1 MSKTPPRLATL
12 LLELSAPREG
22 RDEIL
27 GDLHERFLDV
37 VQNQGLSRA
46 RRWYWAQ
53 ALRSSAGFTKQLLRN
68 ARPRRHQSTAGSSVM
83 GQGSSWEMMRTTIA
97 DMRYAFRSFR
107 KSPGAILVAV
117 LSLGVGIGANV
128 TIFSVVDVYMFRS
141 LPYPEAD
148 QLVHVYSTMPERGWN
163 YNNVSIPDFVDFR
176 EQSRTTD
183 IAASYPGDVNLS
195 GGDRPERIGSER
207 SSWNYFDVFQIQ
219 PIIGRTF
226 RPEEEQYGTHRV
238 AIISNGLWQSHFG
251 SDPSVLGQTIQL
263 DAEPFTVI
271 GVLPPDFR
279 FGLTMTDIWTPLGV
293 TGEEDNAHLLTA
305 VGRLRPGTTVQLAS
319 TELATIADRIA
330 ERDPETRGGWSA
342 ATRNLVRYTTPDE
355 SRVGMVILSVAAAF
369 VLLIACTNVA
379 NVMLTRAAGRTREIA
394 VMGALG
400 AGRVRIIRQL
410 LTDSMVVAIFGG
422 VLGTLM
428 SVAGIRWFMSLM
440 PVWVPRA
447 EEVGVDG
454 RVLAFAV
461 FVTALTG
468 VLFGIAPALKN
479 SLPDFSQS
487 LKDGGRG
494 VAGTRGNR
502 LRKVLVVSE
511 VTLAL
516 TLLVGSTLLVR
527 GYLSLQAMDTGWNE
541 DDLITLRLSLPQRE
555 YSDNE
560 SVSGFYRA
568 LIERVQS
575 MPNVESASGTS
586 VLPLQES
593 WNVLYDIPGQEAPTP
608 QQRPLAQYRYVFPD
622 YFDTMEIAAVLGRNF
637 DERDRPDTRPVIVV
651 NEMLVNLHWPDEDPI
666 GKQIFLW
673 GETREIVGVVENTMT
688 LHDRTRPMVFTSA
701 YQSPQNSMSLVLR
714 TKSEPASLVESIRT
728 RVAALDPNLPLYR
741 IRSMKEVVKEGRSM
755 DTLMAKLMA
764 AMAVVA
770 VVLSVAGVYGV
781 ISYSAAQRTQEMG
794 IRMALGA
801 REGSVLALLLMQGA
815 SLTGLGILIGV
826 FTAALVARGMS
837 LWLFGVSPF
846 DAVSFCGA
854 IAVLLGA
861 SLAASY
867 FPARRVAKLDPLKVL
882 RYE

>member
-12 LLELSAPREG
+12 LLDIFAPREG

-27 GDLHERFLDV
+27 GDLNERFLDV
-37 VQNQGLSRA
+37 VKNKGLSRA

-53 ALRSSAGFTKQLLRN
+53 SLRSSAGFTRQLLRK
-68 ARPRRHQSTAGSSVM
+68 AETQRHQTVGGSSGM
-83 GQGSSWEMMRTTIA
+83 GQRASLELIRSAIA
-97 DMRYAFRSFR
+97 DMKYAFRSFR
-107 KSPGAILVAV
+107 KQPGAILVAV

-128 TIFSVVDVYMFRS
+128 TIFSVVDVYLFRS
-141 LPYPEAD
+141 LPYPEPE

-176 EQSRTTD
+176 EQSRTMD

-207 SSWNYFDVFQIQ
+207 TSWNYFDVFQIS

-226 RPEEEQYGTHRV
+226 MPEEERDGAHRV

-251 SDPSVLGQTIQL
+251 SDPSVLGQIIQL

-293 TGEEDNAHLLTA
+293 TGEEGNAHLLTA
-305 VGRLRPGTTVQLAS
+305 IGRLRAGSTVQVAS
-319 TELATIADRIA
+319 ADVATIADRVA
-330 ERDPETRGGWSA
+330 DRDPETRGGWSA
-342 ATRNLVRYTTPDE
+342 GTRDLLRYTTPDE

-400 AGRVRIIRQL
+400 AGRARIIRQL
-410 LTDSMVVAIFGG
+410 LTDSMVVALFGG

-447 EEVGVDG
+447 EEVGIDG

-461 FVTALTG
+461 VVTALTG
-468 VLFGIAPALKN
+468 ILFGIAPALRN
-479 SLPDFSQS
+479 SLPNFSQS

-527 GYLSLQAMDTGWNE
+527 GFFSLQAMDTGWNAE
-541 DDLITLRLSLPQRE
+541 DLLTLRISLPQSE
-555 YSDNE
+555 YSDGE

-568 LIERVQS
+568 LIERMRT
-575 MPNVESASGTS
+575 MPNVESASGVS
-586 VLPLQES
+586 ALPLQDS
-593 WNVLYDIPGQEAPTP
+593 WNTLYEIPGQEAPTP
-608 QQRPLAQYRYVFPD
+608 QQRPLAQYRYVLPG
-622 YFDTMEIAAVLGRNF
+622 YFDTMEIAPVIGRNF

-651 NEMLVNLHWPDEDPI
+651 NEMLADLHWPDEDPI
-666 GKQIFLW
+666 GKQIHLW
-673 GETREIVGVVENTMT
+673 GATREIVGVVENTMT

-701 YQSPQNSMSLVLR
+701 LQSPQNSMSLVLR
-714 TKSEPASLVESIRT
+714 TTSEPASLVESIRT

-741 IRSMKEVVKEGRSM
+741 VRSMKEVVKEGRSM

-770 VVLSVAGVYGV
+770 LVLSVAGVYGV
-781 ISYSAAQRTQEMG
+781 ISYS
-794 IRMALGA
+794 
-801 REGSVLALLLMQGA
+801 
-815 SLTGLGILIGV
+815 
-826 FTAALVARGMS
+826 
-837 LWLFGVSPF
+837 
-846 DAVSFCGA
+846 
-854 IAVLLGA
+854 
-861 SLAASY
+861 
-867 FPARRVAKLDPLKVL
+867 
-882 RYE
+882 